1 MKDLHIERERKEA
14 LRIKL
19 IEDRLLI
26 VKKLET
32 LELALA
38 ALGDQLKVIDKE
50 LFPDDECE
58 SCQ

>member
-19 IEDRLLI
+19 IENRLII

-38 ALGDQLKVIDKE
+38 ALGEQLKTVDKE

>member
-19 IEDRLLI
+19 IENRLII

-38 ALGDQLKVIDKE
+38 ALGEQLKD
-50 LFPDDECE
+50 CR
-58 SCQ
+58 